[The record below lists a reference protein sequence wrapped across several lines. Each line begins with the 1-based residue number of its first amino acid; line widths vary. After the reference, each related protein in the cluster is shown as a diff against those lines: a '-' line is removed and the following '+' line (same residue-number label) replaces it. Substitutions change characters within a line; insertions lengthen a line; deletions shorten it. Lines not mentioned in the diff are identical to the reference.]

1 MFRDVTKLALGEAQA
16 TQTTSQPPQTG
27 RKSVFMHCSA
37 GHHAVAI
44 EGYLFAVFS
53 IVDIIVQTILTCLN
67 ALQQDGRGYTSVFT
81 TGPLGPCWGRLQCS
95 SDSLAGFCKPS
106 SKGRERR
113 GKGRKRVGEER
124 GDGAERRERSGL
136 SALY

>member
-1 MFRDVTKLALGEAQA
+1 MFRVVTKLALGERLK
-16 TQTTSQPPQTG
+16 PRKRRRNRLKLG

-37 GHHAVAI
+37 KHHAVVI

-95 SDSLAGFCKPS
+95 SDSLAGFCRPS

-113 GKGRKRVGEER
+113 GKGRKREGEEIGR
-124 GDGAERRERSGL
+124 
-136 SALY
+136 